1 MGESY
6 QLNVEL
12 QPGEVVML
20 IKEGMTQRSELLY
33 EELNEV
39 GNGRMIGTLIYERFY
54 FRSRNQA
61 ALVIIVDNLL
71 RGTVSNVR
79 LIPAGASQGLILK
92 MDWGA
97 GQSFASTV
105 EEILEDYVVK

>member
-12 QPGEVVML
+12 QPDEVMMR

-39 GNGRMIGTLIYERFY
+39 RNGRMIGTLIYERFY

-71 RGTVSNVR
+71 QGTVSNVR

>member
-33 EELNEV
+33 EEFNEV

-61 ALVIIVDNLL
+61 ALVIIVDNL
-71 RGTVSNVR
+71 RGTASNVR